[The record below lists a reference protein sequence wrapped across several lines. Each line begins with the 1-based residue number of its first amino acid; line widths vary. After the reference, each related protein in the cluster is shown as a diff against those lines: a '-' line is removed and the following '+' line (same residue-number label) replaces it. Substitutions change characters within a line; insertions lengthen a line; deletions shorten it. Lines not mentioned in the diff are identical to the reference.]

1 MGYVI
6 LSLLVIIG
14 VFVLGLTGVYNYSD
28 AEIQMDFLCNPNA
41 ENGHVVCSPSPNVG
55 DHGLFI
61 LDSKNSCPIDV
72 TFIIENLMIVEIQDS
87 PNCKFM
93 DGFTLVLTVDR

>member
-6 LSLLVIIG
+6 LSILAIIG

-28 AEIQMDFLCNPNA
+28 AEIQPDFLCNPNA
-41 ENGHVVCSPSPNVG
+41 NNGHVVCSPSPNVG

-87 PNCKFM
+87 PNCKFKG
-93 DGFTLVLTVDR
+93 GFTLVLTIDR

>member
-6 LSLLVIIG
+6 LSILVIIG

-41 ENGHVVCSPSPNVG
+41 ENGHVICSPSPNVG

-61 LDSKNSCPIDV
+61 LDSQNSCPIDV
-72 TFIIENLMIVEIQDS
+72 TFIMENLMMVEIRDS
-87 PNCKFM
+87 PNCKFN
-93 DGFTLVLTVDR
+93 DGFTLVLTIDR

>member
-6 LSLLVIIG
+6 LSILAIIG

-28 AEIQMDFLCNPNA
+28 AEIQPDFLCNPNA
-41 ENGHVVCSPSPNVG
+41 NNGHVVCSPSPNVG

-87 PNCKFM
+87 PNCKFKN
-93 DGFTLVLTVDR
+93 GFTLVLTIDR